1 MGYRIW
7 DMRRRRD
14 TTFGGR
20 VRLLREDAEL
30 TQDQVIDK
38 LAELGVGVG
47 RSYISVIEHLQLV

>member
-1 MGYRIW
+1 
-7 DMRRRRD
+7 MRRRRD

-20 VRLLREDAEL
+20 VRLLRDDAEL

-38 LAELGVGVG
+38 LAKLGVGVG